1 MRHLPLQDRL
11 DQQEVK
17 ALQVRQVQ
25 LVSPVIQVLLE
36 LPLPLLD
43 LQDHKAQRDQL
54 DLQVQLA
61 ALDRKV
67 FLELRVLLETR
78 ELRGLQ
84 AHKVQ
89 LVLPDLLAYKE

>member
-84 AHKVQ
+84 VHKVQ
-89 LVLPDLLAYKE
+89 LDLPDLLDYKE